1 MTTLE
6 LRDYQKVAIEK
17 WKQRGQKGI
26 IVLPTGTGK
35 TYIALAVINEEIRQN
50 GGKVAVIVPTIV
62 LANQWQQKIYEY
74 VGIKPALYYTHE
86 KGIGKITVFVV
97 NSAYLNRHLLQYFS
111 LVIVDEIH
119 HLSAPTWKQIVE
131 AIKDKKVM
139 GLTATP
145 ENAILPIVYYMGIGL
160 AREKKAVVSVEI
172 KPVYAELTPLERYQ
186 YEQVDQ
192 AIKDIARKLESAK
205 AYGDKT
211 SAEILDRKLK
221 IMANK
226 RKQLMSE
233 VKDKAIKVLEIARKH
248 SNEKILVFTESIK
261 GAEKIAQVLND
272 NGIKSMTI
280 HSQKGKAIRN
290 TILQEWGKSFRV
302 LIAVRSLDEG
312 VDIPDVSIGV
322 IVATG
327 KTIRQLTQRLGRILR
342 PAPNKEKAIMYVVL
356 ARNTYETSILWKLN
370 KVAFS
375 R

>member
-233 VKDKAIKVLEIARKH
+233 VQDKAYRVLKIARMH

>member
-1 MTTLE
+1 MTDLE
-6 LRDYQKVAIEK
+6 LRDYQREAIAK
-17 WKQRGQKGI
+17 WKLRGERGI

-35 TYIALAVINEEIRQN
+35 TYIALAVIKEELSRN
-50 GGKVAVIVPTIV
+50 GRIAVIVPTIV
-62 LANQWQQKIYEY
+62 LANQWQQKIYQY
-74 VGIKPALYYTHE
+74 VGVKPALYYTHE
-86 KGIGKITVFVV
+86 KGIGRVTVFVV
-97 NSAYLNRHLLQYFS
+97 NSAYLNRHLLQYFT

-131 AIKDKKVM
+131 AINGKRVL

-145 ENAILPIVYYMGIGL
+145 EHPILPIVYYLSVGL
-160 AREKKAVVSVEI
+160 ARERKAMVSVEI

-192 AIKDIARKLESAK
+192 AIRDVARRLDSAK
-205 AYGDKT
+205 SIGDKS

-221 IMANK
+221 ILTNK

-233 VKDKAIKVLEIARKH
+233 VQDKAYRVLQVVKAH
-248 SNEKILVFTESIK
+248 PNDKILVFTESIR
-261 GAEKIAQVLND
+261 GAEKIAKLLND
-272 NGIKSMTI
+272 NGIKAATI
-280 HSQKGKAIRN
+280 HSQKSKGIRS
-290 TILQEWGKSFRV
+290 TLLAEWGKSFRV
-302 LIAVRSLDEG
+302 LVAVRSLDEG
-312 VDIPDVSIGV
+312 VDIPDASIGV

-356 ARNTYETSILWKLN
+356 ARNTYESAILWKLN
-370 KVAFS
+370 HIAFS

>member
-1 MTTLE
+1 MTPLE
-6 LRDYQKVAIEK
+6 LRDYQKEAIDK

-26 IVLPTGTGK
+26 LVLPTGTGK
-35 TYIALAVINEEIRQN
+35 TYIALAVIKEEISQN
-50 GGKVAVIVPTIV
+50 GKIAVIVPTIV
-62 LANQWQQKIYEY
+62 LAHQWQQKIYQY
-74 VGIKPALYYTHE
+74 IGLRPTLYYTHE
-86 KGIGKITVFVV
+86 KGLGKITIFVV
-97 NSAYLNRHLLQYFS
+97 NSAYLNRHLLQYFT
-111 LVIVDEIH
+111 LIIVDEIH

-131 AIKDKKVM
+131 AIRDKKVM

-145 ENAILPIVYYMGIGL
+145 ENAILPIVFQMTIGL
-160 AREKKAVVSVEI
+160 AREKKAVVNIEI
-172 KPVYAELTPLERYQ
+172 KPVYAELTYGERIQ
-186 YEQVDQ
+186 YEQIDQ
-192 AIKDIARKLESAK
+192 AVRDIARKLDSAK

-211 SAEILDRKLK
+211 AIELLDRKLK

-233 VKDKAIKVLEIARKH
+233 VIDKAYKVLEIARAH
-248 SNEKILVFTESIK
+248 QSEKILVFTESIR
-261 GAEKIAQVLND
+261 GAERIAQVLND

-290 TILQEWGKSFRV
+290 TILQEWGKSYRV
-302 LIAVRSLDEG
+302 LIAVRTLDEG
-312 VDIPDVSIGV
+312 VDIPDVSIGI

>member
-192 AIKDIARKLESAK
+192 AVRDIARKLESAK
-205 AYGDKT
+205 AYGDT
-211 SAEILDRKLK
+211 YEAEILDRKLK

-233 VKDKAIKVLEIARKH
+233 VQDKAYRVLEIARMH

-261 GAEKIAQVLND
+261 GAERIAKVLND

>member
-1 MTTLE
+1 L
-6 LRDYQKVAIEK
+6 
-17 WKQRGQKGI
+17 
-26 IVLPTGTGK
+26 VLPTGTGK
-35 TYIALAVINEEIRQN
+35 TYIALAVIKEEISQN
-50 GGKVAVIVPTIV
+50 GKVAVIVPTIV
-62 LANQWQQKIYEY
+62 LAHQWQQKIYQY
-74 VGIKPALYYTHE
+74 IGLRPTLYYTHE
-86 KGIGKITVFVV
+86 KGLGKITIFVV

-119 HLSAPTWKQIVE
+119 HLSAPTWRQIVDT
-131 AIKDKKVM
+131 IKDNKKIL

-145 ENAILPIVYYMGIGL
+145 ENAILPIVFQMTIGL
-160 AREKKAVVSVEI
+160 AREKKAVVNVEI
-172 KPVYAELTPLERYQ
+172 KPVYAELTYGERIQ
-186 YEQVDQ
+186 YEQIDQ
-192 AIKDIARKLESAK
+192 AVRDIARKLDSAK

-211 SAEILDRKLK
+211 AIELLDRKLK

-233 VKDKAIKVLEIARKH
+233 IRDKAYKVLEIARAH
-248 SNEKILVFTESIK
+248 QNEKILVFTESIR
-261 GAEKIAQVLND
+261 GAERIAQVLND
-272 NGIKSMTI
+272 NGVKSMTI

-290 TILQEWGKSFRV
+290 AILQEWGKSYRV

>member
-1 MTTLE
+1 METLE
-6 LRDYQKVAIEK
+6 LRDYQKEAIEK
-17 WKQRGQKGI
+17 WRQRGQRGI
-26 IVLPTGTGK
+26 LVLPTGTGK
-35 TYIALAVINEEIRQN
+35 TYIALAVIKEEIGQN
-50 GGKVAVIVPTIV
+50 GKVAVIVPTIV
-62 LANQWQQKIYEY
+62 LAHQWQSKIYQY
-74 VGIKPALYYTHE
+74 VGIKPSLYYTHE
-86 KGIGKITVFVV
+86 KGIGKITIFVV

-111 LVIVDEIH
+111 LVVVDEIH

-131 AIKDKKVM
+131 VIKDKKVM

-160 AREKKAVVSVEI
+160 AREKKAVVNVEI
-172 KPVYAELTPLERYQ
+172 RPVFAELTYGERIQ
-186 YEQVDQ
+186 YEQIDQ
-192 AIKDIARKLESAK
+192 AIRDIARKLDSAK

-211 SAEILDRKLK
+211 AIETLDRKLK

-233 VKDKAIKVLEIARKH
+233 VKDKAIKVLEIARVH
-248 SNEKILVFTESIK
+248 PNEKILVFTESIK
-261 GAEKIAQVLND
+261 GAERIAQVLND

-280 HSQKGKAIRN
+280 HSQKGKATRN
-290 TILQEWGKSFRV
+290 AILQEWGKGFRV

-312 VDIPDVSIGV
+312 VDIPDVSIGI

-356 ARNTYETSILWKLN
+356 ARNTYETSILWKIN

-375 R
+375 H

>member
-1 MTTLE
+1 MTPLE
-6 LRDYQKVAIEK
+6 LRDYQQEAIAN
-17 WKQRGQKGI
+17 WRLRGQRGI

-35 TYIALAVINEEIRQN
+35 TYIALAVIKEEIEQN
-50 GGKVAVIVPTIV
+50 GKVAVIVPTIV

-86 KGIGKITVFVV
+86 KGISRITVFVV

-131 AIKDKKVM
+131 TIKDKKVM

-145 ENAILPIVYYMGIGL
+145 ENAILPIVYRMGIGL

-192 AIKDIARKLESAK
+192 AIRDIARKLESAK
-205 AYGDKT
+205 AYGDT
-211 SAEILDRKLK
+211 YEVEILDRKLK

-233 VKDKAIKVLEIARKH
+233 VKDKAVKVLEIARIH
-248 SNEKILVFTESIK
+248 SNDKILVFTESIK
-261 GAEKIAQVLND
+261 GAERIAQVLND

-290 TILQEWGKSFRV
+290 AILQEWGKSFRV

-312 VDIPDVSIGV
+312 VDIPDVSIGI

>member
-1 MTTLE
+1 METLE
-6 LRDYQKVAIEK
+6 LRDYQKEAIEK
-17 WKQRGQKGI
+17 WRQRGQRGI
-26 IVLPTGTGK
+26 LVLPTGTGK
-35 TYIALAVINEEIRQN
+35 TYIALAVIKEEIGQN
-50 GGKVAVIVPTIV
+50 GKVAVIVPTIV
-62 LANQWQQKIYEY
+62 LAQQWQSKIYQY
-74 VGIKPALYYTHE
+74 VGIKPSLYYTHE
-86 KGIGKITVFVV
+86 KGIGKITIFVV

-111 LVIVDEIH
+111 LVVVDEIH

-131 AIKDKKVM
+131 VIKDKKVM

-160 AREKKAVVSVEI
+160 AREKKAVVNVEI
-172 KPVYAELTPLERYQ
+172 RPVFAELTYGERIQ
-186 YEQVDQ
+186 YEQIDQ
-192 AIKDIARKLESAK
+192 ALRDIARKLDSAK

-211 SAEILDRKLK
+211 AIETLDRKLK

-233 VKDKAIKVLEIARKH
+233 VKDKAIKVLEIARVH
-248 SNEKILVFTESIK
+248 PNEKILVFTESIK
-261 GAEKIAQVLND
+261 GAERIAQVLND
-272 NGIKSMTI
+272 NGIKTMTI
-280 HSQKGKAIRN
+280 HSQKGKATRN
-290 TILQEWGKSFRV
+290 AILQEWGKSFRI

-312 VDIPDVSIGV
+312 VDIPDVSIGI

-356 ARNTYETSILWKLN
+356 ARNTYETSILWKIN

>member
-1 MTTLE
+1 MTPLE
-6 LRDYQKVAIEK
+6 LRDYQQEAIRN
-17 WKQRGQKGI
+17 WKLRGQRGI

-35 TYIALAVINEEIRQN
+35 TYIALAVIKEEIERN
-50 GGKVAVIVPTIV
+50 GKVAVIVPTIV
-62 LANQWQQKIYEY
+62 LASQWQQKIYQY
-74 VGIKPALYYTHE
+74 IGVKPALYYTHE

-111 LVIVDEIH
+111 LVIVDEVH

-131 AIKDKKVM
+131 AIRDKKVM

-145 ENAILPIVYYMGIGL
+145 ENAILPIVYRMGIGL

-172 KPVYAELTPLERYQ
+172 KPVYAELTPLERYKYQ
-186 YEQVDQ
+186 EIDQ
-192 AIKDIARKLESAK
+192 AIMDIARKLESAK
-205 AYGDKT
+205 AYGDAT
-211 SAEILDRKLK
+211 EVEILDRKLK

-233 VKDKAIKVLEIARKH
+233 VKDKAYKVLEIARTH
-248 SNEKILVFTESIK
+248 GNEKILVFTESIK
-261 GAEKIAQVLND
+261 GAESIAKVLND

-290 TILQEWGKSFRV
+290 TILQEWGKGFRV

-342 PAPNKEKAIMYVVL
+342 PTPNKEKAIMYVVL

-375 R
+375 L

>member
-1 MTTLE
+1 METLE
-6 LRDYQKVAIEK
+6 LRDYQKEAIEK
-17 WKQRGQKGI
+17 WRQRGQRGI
-26 IVLPTGTGK
+26 LVLPTGTGK
-35 TYIALAVINEEIRQN
+35 TYIALAVIKEEIGQN
-50 GGKVAVIVPTIV
+50 GKVAVIVPTIV
-62 LANQWQQKIYEY
+62 LAQQWQSKIYQY
-74 VGIKPALYYTHE
+74 VGIKPSLYYTHE
-86 KGIGKITVFVV
+86 KGIGKITIFVV

-111 LVIVDEIH
+111 LVVVDEIH

-131 AIKDKKVM
+131 VIKDKKVM

-160 AREKKAVVSVEI
+160 AREKKAVVNVEI
-172 KPVYAELTPLERYQ
+172 RPVFAELTYGERIQ
-186 YEQVDQ
+186 YEQIDQ
-192 AIKDIARKLESAK
+192 AIRDIARKLDSAK

-211 SAEILDRKLK
+211 AIETLDRKLK

-233 VKDKAIKVLEIARKH
+233 VKDKAIKVLEIARVH
-248 SNEKILVFTESIK
+248 PNEKILVFTESIK
-261 GAEKIAQVLND
+261 GAERIAQVLND

-280 HSQKGKAIRN
+280 HSQKGKATRN
-290 TILQEWGKSFRV
+290 AILQEWGKGFRV

-312 VDIPDVSIGV
+312 VDIPDVSIGI

-356 ARNTYETSILWKLN
+356 ARNTYETSILWKIN

-375 R
+375 H

>member
-1 MTTLE
+1 METLE
-6 LRDYQKVAIEK
+6 LRDYQKEAIEK
-17 WKQRGQKGI
+17 WRQREQRGI
-26 IVLPTGTGK
+26 LVLPTGTGK
-35 TYIALAVINEEIRQN
+35 TYIALAVIKEEIGQN
-50 GGKVAVIVPTIV
+50 GKVAVIVPTIV
-62 LANQWQQKIYEY
+62 LAQQWQSKIYQY
-74 VGIKPALYYTHE
+74 VGIKPSLYYTHE
-86 KGIGKITVFVV
+86 KGIGKITIFVV

-111 LVIVDEIH
+111 LVVVDEIH

-131 AIKDKKVM
+131 VIKDKKVM

-160 AREKKAVVSVEI
+160 AREKKAVVNVEI
-172 KPVYAELTPLERYQ
+172 RPVFAELTYGERIQ
-186 YEQVDQ
+186 YEQIDQ
-192 AIKDIARKLESAK
+192 ALRDIARKLDSAK

-211 SAEILDRKLK
+211 AIETLDRKLK

-233 VKDKAIKVLEIARKH
+233 VKDKAIKVLEIARVH
-248 SNEKILVFTESIK
+248 PNEKILVFTESIK
-261 GAEKIAQVLND
+261 GAERIAQVLND
-272 NGIKSMTI
+272 NGIKTMTI
-280 HSQKGKAIRN
+280 HSQKGKATRN
-290 TILQEWGKSFRV
+290 AILQEWGKSFRI

-312 VDIPDVSIGV
+312 VDIPDVSIGI

-356 ARNTYETSILWKLN
+356 ARNTYETSILWKIN

-375 R
+375 H

>member
-1 MTTLE
+1 METLE
-6 LRDYQKVAIEK
+6 LRDYQKEAIEK
-17 WKQRGQKGI
+17 WRKRGQRGI
-26 IVLPTGTGK
+26 LVLPTGTGK
-35 TYIALAVINEEIRQN
+35 TYIALAVIKEEIGQN
-50 GGKVAVIVPTIV
+50 GKVAVIVPTIV
-62 LANQWQQKIYEY
+62 LAQQWQSKIYQY
-74 VGIKPALYYTHE
+74 VGIKPSLYYTHE
-86 KGIGKITVFVV
+86 KGIGKITIFVV

-111 LVIVDEIH
+111 LVVVDEIH

-131 AIKDKKVM
+131 VIKDKKVM

-160 AREKKAVVSVEI
+160 AREKKAVVNVEI
-172 KPVYAELTPLERYQ
+172 RPVFAELTYSERIQ
-186 YEQVDQ
+186 YEQIDQ
-192 AIKDIARKLESAK
+192 ALRDIARKLDSAK

-211 SAEILDRKLK
+211 AIEMLDRKLK

-233 VKDKAIKVLEIARKH
+233 VKDKAIKVLEIARVH
-248 SNEKILVFTESIK
+248 PNEKILVFTESIK
-261 GAEKIAQVLND
+261 GAERIAQVLND

-280 HSQKGKAIRN
+280 HSQKAKATRN
-290 TILQEWGKSFRV
+290 AILQEWGKGFRI

-312 VDIPDVSIGV
+312 VDIPDVSIGI

-356 ARNTYETSILWKLN
+356 ARHTYETSILWKIN

-375 R
+375 H

>member
-1 MTTLE
+1 MTPLE

-17 WKQRGQKGI
+17 WKQRNQKGI
-26 IVLPTGTGK
+26 IVIPTGTGK
-35 TYIALAVINEEIRQN
+35 TYIALAVIKEELDQN
-50 GGKVAVIVPTIV
+50 GKVAVIVPTIV

-74 VGIKPALYYTHE
+74 VGVKPSLYYTHE
-86 KGIGKITVFVV
+86 KGLGRVTVFVV

-119 HLSAPTWKQIVE
+119 HLSAPTWRQIVE
-131 AIKDKKVM
+131 VIKDKKVM

-145 ENAILPIVYYMGIGL
+145 ENAILPIVFYMSFSQ
-160 AREKKAVVSVEI
+160 AKEKKAVVSVEI
-172 KPVYAELTPLERYQ
+172 KPVYAELTYSERIQ
-186 YEQVDQ
+186 YEQIDQ
-192 AIKDIARKLESAK
+192 AIRDIARKLDSAK
-205 AYGDKT
+205 IYGDKT
-211 SAEILDRKLK
+211 IVEILDRKLK
-221 IMANK
+221 IMTNK

-233 VKDKAIKVLEIARKH
+233 IQDKAIKVLGIARTH
-248 SNEKILVFTESIK
+248 PNEKILVFTESIR
-261 GAEKIAQVLND
+261 GAERIAQVLND

-356 ARNTYETSILWKLN
+356 ARNTYETSILWKIN

-375 R
+375 H

>member
-1 MTTLE
+1 METLE
-6 LRDYQKVAIEK
+6 LRDYQKEAIEK
-17 WKQRGQKGI
+17 WRQRGQRGI
-26 IVLPTGTGK
+26 LVLPTGTGK
-35 TYIALAVINEEIRQN
+35 TYIALAVIKEEIGQN
-50 GGKVAVIVPTIV
+50 GKVTVIVPTIV
-62 LANQWQQKIYEY
+62 LAQQWQSKIYQY
-74 VGIKPALYYTHE
+74 VGIKPSLYYTHE
-86 KGIGKITVFVV
+86 KGIGKITIFVV

-111 LVIVDEIH
+111 LVVVDEIH

-131 AIKDKKVM
+131 VIKDKKVM

-160 AREKKAVVSVEI
+160 AREKKAVVNVEI
-172 KPVYAELTPLERYQ
+172 RPVFAELTYGERIQ
-186 YEQVDQ
+186 YEQIDQ
-192 AIKDIARKLESAK
+192 AFRDIARKLDSAK

-211 SAEILDRKLK
+211 AIETLDRKLK

-233 VKDKAIKVLEIARKH
+233 VKDKAIKVLEIARVH
-248 SNEKILVFTESIK
+248 PNEKILVFTESIK
-261 GAEKIAQVLND
+261 GAERIAQVLND
-272 NGIKSMTI
+272 NGIKTMTI
-280 HSQKGKAIRN
+280 HSQKGKATRN
-290 TILQEWGKSFRV
+290 AILQEWGKGFRV

-312 VDIPDVSIGV
+312 VDIPDVSIGI

-356 ARNTYETSILWKLN
+356 ARNTYETSILWKIN

>member
-1 MTTLE
+1 METLE
-6 LRDYQKVAIEK
+6 LRDYQKEAIEK
-17 WKQRGQKGI
+17 WRQRGQRGI
-26 IVLPTGTGK
+26 LVLPTGTGK
-35 TYIALAVINEEIRQN
+35 TYIALAVIKEEIGQN
-50 GGKVAVIVPTIV
+50 GKVAVIVPTIV
-62 LANQWQQKIYEY
+62 LAQQWQSKIYQY
-74 VGIKPALYYTHE
+74 VGIKPSLYYTHE
-86 KGIGKITVFVV
+86 KGIGKITIFVV

-111 LVIVDEIH
+111 LVVVDEIH

-131 AIKDKKVM
+131 VIKDKKVM

-160 AREKKAVVSVEI
+160 AREKKAVVNVEI
-172 KPVYAELTPLERYQ
+172 RPVFAELTYGERIQ
-186 YEQVDQ
+186 YEQIDQ
-192 AIKDIARKLESAK
+192 ALRDIARKLDSAK

-211 SAEILDRKLK
+211 AIETLDRKLK

-233 VKDKAIKVLEIARKH
+233 VKDKAIKVLEIARVH
-248 SNEKILVFTESIK
+248 PNEKILVFTESIK
-261 GAEKIAQVLND
+261 GAERIAQVLND
-272 NGIKSMTI
+272 NGIKTMTI
-280 HSQKGKAIRN
+280 HSQKGKATRN
-290 TILQEWGKSFRV
+290 AILQEWGKGFRI

-312 VDIPDVSIGV
+312 VDIPDVSIGI

-356 ARNTYETSILWKLN
+356 ARNTYETSILWKIN

>member
-1 MTTLE
+1 MTPLE
-6 LRDYQKVAIEK
+6 LRDYQREAIEK

-50 GGKVAVIVPTIV
+50 GKVAVIVPTIV

-74 VGIKPALYYTHE
+74 VGIKPALYYTNE
-86 KGIGKITVFVV
+86 KGIGKITIFVV

-172 KPVYAELTPLERYQ
+172 KPVFAELTPLERYQ

-192 AIKDIARKLESAK
+192 AVRDIARKLESAK
-205 AYGDKT
+205 AYGDNYEV
-211 SAEILDRKLK
+211 EILDRKLK

-233 VKDKAIKVLEIARKH
+233 IQNKAYRVLEIARTH
-248 SNEKILVFTESIK
+248 ANEKILVFTESIK
-261 GAEKIAQVLND
+261 GAERIAKVLND

-312 VDIPDVSIGV
+312 VDIPDASIGV
-322 IVATG
+322 IIASG

-342 PAPNKEKAIMYVVL
+342 PAPNKEKAIMYVVI
-356 ARNTYETSILWKLN
+356 ASGTYETSILWKLN

>member
-1 MTTLE
+1 METLE
-6 LRDYQKVAIEK
+6 LRDYQKEAIEK
-17 WKQRGQKGI
+17 WRQRGQRGI
-26 IVLPTGTGK
+26 LVLPTGTGK
-35 TYIALAVINEEIRQN
+35 TYIALAVIKEEIGQN
-50 GGKVAVIVPTIV
+50 GKVAVIVPTIV
-62 LANQWQQKIYEY
+62 LAQQWQSKIYQY
-74 VGIKPALYYTHE
+74 VGIKPSLYYTHE
-86 KGIGKITVFVV
+86 KGIGKITIFVV

-111 LVIVDEIH
+111 LVVVDEIH

-131 AIKDKKVM
+131 VIKDKKVM

-160 AREKKAVVSVEI
+160 AREKKAVVNVEI
-172 KPVYAELTPLERYQ
+172 RPVFAELTYSERIQ
-186 YEQVDQ
+186 YEQIDQ
-192 AIKDIARKLESAK
+192 ALRDIARKLDSAK

-211 SAEILDRKLK
+211 AIETLDRKLK

-233 VKDKAIKVLEIARKH
+233 VKDKAIKVLEIARVH
-248 SNEKILVFTESIK
+248 PNEKILVFTESIK
-261 GAEKIAQVLND
+261 GAERIAQVLND
-272 NGIKSMTI
+272 NGIKTMTI
-280 HSQKGKAIRN
+280 HSQKGKATRN
-290 TILQEWGKSFRV
+290 AILQEWGKSFRI

-312 VDIPDVSIGV
+312 VDIPDVSIGI

-356 ARNTYETSILWKLN
+356 ARNTYETSILWKIN

>member
-1 MTTLE
+1 
-6 LRDYQKVAIEK
+6 
-17 WKQRGQKGI
+17 
-26 IVLPTGTGK
+26 
-35 TYIALAVINEEIRQN
+35 
-50 GGKVAVIVPTIV
+50 
-62 LANQWQQKIYEY
+62 
-74 VGIKPALYYTHE
+74 
-86 KGIGKITVFVV
+86 
-97 NSAYLNRHLLQYFS
+97 
-111 LVIVDEIH
+111 
-119 HLSAPTWKQIVE
+119 LSAPTWKQIVE

-211 SAEILDRKLK
+211 SAETLDRKLK

-261 GAEKIAQVLND
+261 GAERIAQVLND

-290 TILQEWGKSFRV
+290 TILKEWGNSFRV

>member
-1 MTTLE
+1 METLE
-6 LRDYQKVAIEK
+6 LRDYQKEAIEK
-17 WKQRGQKGI
+17 WRQRGQRGI
-26 IVLPTGTGK
+26 LVLPTGTGK
-35 TYIALAVINEEIRQN
+35 TYIALAVIKEEIGQN
-50 GGKVAVIVPTIV
+50 GKVAVIVPTIV
-62 LANQWQQKIYEY
+62 LAHQWQSKIYQY
-74 VGIKPALYYTHE
+74 VGIKPSLYYTHE
-86 KGIGKITVFVV
+86 KGIGKITIFVV

-111 LVIVDEIH
+111 LVVVDEIH

-131 AIKDKKVM
+131 VIKDKKVM

-160 AREKKAVVSVEI
+160 AREKKAVVNVEI
-172 KPVYAELTPLERYQ
+172 RPVFAELTYSERIQ
-186 YEQVDQ
+186 YEQIDQ
-192 AIKDIARKLESAK
+192 ALRDIARKLDSAK

-211 SAEILDRKLK
+211 AIEMLDRKLK

-233 VKDKAIKVLEIARKH
+233 VKDKAIKVLEIARVH
-248 SNEKILVFTESIK
+248 PNEKILVFTESIK
-261 GAEKIAQVLND
+261 GAERIAQVLND

-280 HSQKGKAIRN
+280 HSQKGKATRN
-290 TILQEWGKSFRV
+290 AILQEWGKSFRI

-312 VDIPDVSIGV
+312 VDIPDVSIGI

-356 ARNTYETSILWKLN
+356 ARHTYETSILWKIN

-375 R
+375 H

>member
-1 MTTLE
+1 MTPLE
-6 LRDYQKVAIEK
+6 LRDYQKEAIEK

-26 IVLPTGTGK
+26 LVLPTGTGK
-35 TYIALAVINEEIRQN
+35 TYIALAVIREEIEQN
-50 GGKVAVIVPTIV
+50 GKVAVIVPTIV

-86 KGIGKITVFVV
+86 KGLGKITIFVV

-119 HLSAPTWKQIVE
+119 HLSAPTWRQIVDT
-131 AIKDKKVM
+131 IKDNKKIL

-145 ENAILPIVYYMGIGL
+145 ENAVLPIIYRMGIGL
-160 AREKKAVVSVEI
+160 AREKKAVVNVEI
-172 KPVYAELTPLERYQ
+172 KPVYAELTFAERMQ
-186 YEQVDQ
+186 YEQIDQ
-192 AIKDIARKLESAK
+192 AVRNIARKLESAK

-211 SAEILDRKLK
+211 AIEMLDRKLK

-233 VKDKAIKVLEIARKH
+233 ILDKAVKVLEIARAH
-248 SNEKILVFTESIK
+248 QNEKILVFTESIR
-261 GAEKIAQVLND
+261 GAERIAQVLND

-290 TILQEWGKSFRV
+290 TILQEWGKSYRV

-356 ARNTYETSILWKLN
+356 ARNTYEASILWKLN

>member
-1 MTTLE
+1 MTPLE
-6 LRDYQKVAIEK
+6 LRDYQKEAIEK

-26 IVLPTGTGK
+26 LVLPTGTGK
-35 TYIALAVINEEIRQN
+35 TYIALAVIREEISQS
-50 GGKVAVIVPTIV
+50 GKVAVIVPTIV

-74 VGIKPALYYTHE
+74 VGVKPALYYTHE
-86 KGIGKITVFVV
+86 KSIGKITIFVV

-119 HLSAPTWKQIVE
+119 HLSAPTWRQIVD
-131 AIKDKKVM
+131 AIKDNKKIL

-145 ENAILPIVYYMGIGL
+145 ENAVLPVVYYMGIGK
-160 AREKKAVVSVEI
+160 AREKRAVVDIEI
-172 KPVYAELTPLERYQ
+172 RPCFAELTLAERMQ

-192 AIKDIARKLESAK
+192 AVRDIARKLDSAR
-205 AYGDKT
+205 AIGDKT
-211 SAEILDRKLK
+211 AVEVLDRKLK

-261 GAEKIAQVLND
+261 GAERIAQVLND
-272 NGIKSMTI
+272 NGVKSMTI
-280 HSQKGKAIRN
+280 HSQKGKTIRN

-327 KTIRQLTQRLGRILR
+327 KTVRQLTQRLGRILR
-342 PAPNKEKAIMYVVL
+342 PAPGKAKAIMYVVV
-356 ARNTYETSILWKLN
+356 ARNTYETSILWKIN